1 MTQAEKDFRTV
12 LSHYPLENL
21 QRLDAAFEH
30 DRVVAGKYHDARGHG
45 CLMFHLDRI
54 TSKSDLQAA
63 FPGKSYTA
71 PRDLV
76 RHFDDGRLTTADARR
91 ILREVIDTRVLINLA
106 EDCTLAR
113 VLAHMPLE

>member
-21 QRLDAAFEH
+21 HRLDSAFEH
-30 DRVVAGKYHDARGHG
+30 DRVVTGKYHDARGRG

-54 TSKSDLQAA
+54 TSKADLQAA
-63 FPGKSYTA
+63 FPGANYAA

-76 RHFDDGRLTTADARR
+76 RHFDDGRLTIADARR
-91 ILREVIDTRVLINLA
+91 ILLDVIETRIQINLA
-106 EDCTLAR
+106 EECTLAH
-113 VLAHMPLE
+113 VLTHLTLE

>member
-21 QRLDAAFEH
+21 HRLDAAIEQGH
-30 DRVVAGKYHDARGHG
+30 VVTGKYHDARGRG

-63 FPGKSYTA
+63 FPGTSYAA

-76 RHFDDGRLTTADARR
+76 RHFDDGRITLPDARR
-91 ILREVIDTRVLINLA
+91 ILLDVIDLRQQINGA
-106 EDCTLAR
+106 E
-113 VLAHMPLE
+113 E

>member
-21 QRLDAAFEH
+21 QRLDAAIELGQ
-30 DRVVAGKYHDARGHG
+30 VVTGKYHDARGRG

-63 FPGKSYTA
+63 FPGASYAA

-76 RHFDDGRLTTADARR
+76 RHFDDGRLTLPDARQ
-91 ILREVIDTRVLINLA
+91 ILLDVIDIRQQINAAEESMLTRVLQKTSL
-106 EDCTLAR
+106 
-113 VLAHMPLE
+113 